1 MPNDSTSDTGLT
13 SAGHNPYQSTPACW
27 YALVMLTLVYTFNFI
42 DRQLLAILQESIKAD
57 LSLSD
62 SQLGLLTGF
71 AFAVF
76 YVSAGI
82 PIARWADRANRRNI
96 VALSLTVW
104 SAMTAISGFGQSYLH
119 LLLARIGVGI
129 GEAGGSPPSHS
140 IISDIFP
147 PRRRAT
153 AIGFYSMGVNIG
165 ILFGFLA
172 GGWLNEFFGWRVAFL
187 VVGVPG
193 IALALI
199 VRFTLSEPIR
209 GIHDGAR
216 AHLNANP
223 DPVPFGDVLRLL
235 WSRKTFM
242 HMALGAGLNAFCGY
256 AIANWNASFLIRSY
270 QMPTGEVGTWLAAI
284 IGLGGAISVFAGGLL
299 GDRLAPRDQRWY
311 TWVPC
316 IAGFITVPFLA
327 GVYLV
332 DGPYWALTLSI
343 VPGLL
348 FQAYLGNTIATT
360 HAIVGPRMRATAS
373 AVLFLIINI
382 IGLGA
387 GPWAVG
393 FVSDL
398 LAPSLGGE
406 SLRYALLYLL
416 TPVAL
421 WSALHFGLAA
431 KTLRE
436 DIAAASS

>member
-1 MPNDSTSDTGLT
+1 MPNDSTSDAGLT

-104 SAMTAISGFGQSYLH
+104 SGMTAISGFVQSYLH

-199 VRFTLSEPIR
+199 VRFTLSEPVR

-216 AHLNANP
+216 PSRCPSRSGAFRRRAAPALVAQDFHAHGPGRRTQRL
-223 DPVPFGDVLRLL
+223 LRLRHRQL
-235 WSRKTFM
+235 ERVLSDSQLPD
-242 HMALGAGLNAFCGY
+242 A
-256 AIANWNASFLIRSY
+256 
-270 QMPTGEVGTWLAAI
+270 
-284 IGLGGAISVFAGGLL
+284 
-299 GDRLAPRDQRWY
+299 
-311 TWVPC
+311 
-316 IAGFITVPFLA
+316 
-327 GVYLV
+327 
-332 DGPYWALTLSI
+332 DG
-343 VPGLL
+343 
-348 FQAYLGNTIATT
+348 
-360 HAIVGPRMRATAS
+360 
-373 AVLFLIINI
+373 
-382 IGLGA
+382 
-387 GPWAVG
+387 
-393 FVSDL
+393 
-398 LAPSLGGE
+398 
-406 SLRYALLYLL
+406 
-416 TPVAL
+416 
-421 WSALHFGLAA
+421 
-431 KTLRE
+431 
-436 DIAAASS
+436 